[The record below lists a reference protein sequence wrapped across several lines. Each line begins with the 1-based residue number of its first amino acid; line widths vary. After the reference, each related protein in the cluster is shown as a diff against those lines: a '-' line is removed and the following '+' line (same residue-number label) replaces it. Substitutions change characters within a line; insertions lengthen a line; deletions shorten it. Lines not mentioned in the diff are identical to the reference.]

1 MRSGSIS
8 YFSNLIYL
16 LYLRLIGLGVM
27 SFFLLYPY
35 QKGMSQALTPEQIE
49 QMLIEEL
56 LLLSSGNDLEA
67 PWDPRPQR
75 IRPPSVGNRGSI
87 RIPSRSPTHR
97 IGRPDLDHSKSKFR
111 TGPSTPTRR
120 KITPLPDDH
129 PQVTNRYYNKVTKQM
144 LYIPKRIDYDHQ
156 TDRAIAEHNRLLDVQ
171 RRNGRNEFL
180 SKLIS
185 EAKLKVKKAKKNAMA
200 AGNYFVNGVHYSQ
213 FYEEENF
220 PSARDFLVKSE
231 IPHG

>member
-8 YFSNLIYL
+8 YFSKLIYL

-87 RIPSRSPTHR
+87 RIPFRSPTHR

-129 PQVTNRYYNKVTKQM
+129 PQVTNRYYNKVNKQM

-185 EAKLKVKKAKKNAMA
+185 LLT
-200 AGNYFVNGVHYSQ
+200 Y
-213 FYEEENF
+213 
-220 PSARDFLVKSE
+220 
-231 IPHG
+231 